1 MHLLSFRKLIIT
13 TIHDERR
20 RATNLP
26 VTKESCLGELQKGR
40 FYVHGKV
47 RPFMFTLYAARPP
60 INPSAFIHDLD
71 LVSTPP
77 TQDKQGRPIAY
88 YSLAVH
94 DPKNRDLAEIMRML
108 AFQMEGV
115 LAAMPEDGPQ
125 GITIVWDTRN
135 TGLKNTDNEFLRE
148 FLQFFKAQ
156 VSRFLSHV

>member
-1 MHLLSFRKLIIT
+1 M
-13 TIHDERR
+13 
-20 RATNLP
+20 
-26 VTKESCLGELQKGR
+26 
-40 FYVHGKV
+40 
-47 RPFMFTLYAARPP
+47 
-60 INPSAFIHDLD
+60 
-71 LVSTPP
+71 
-77 TQDKQGRPIAY
+77 
-88 YSLAVH
+88 H

-156 VSRFLSHV
+156 VGFPCLTRHHPFKRHPPPLLIPTLSKPTNRHSTPR